1 MPNAIK
7 RFHMLM
13 KDKIRMVTGASE
25 NIRVFRYNNSIATI
39 ASFNQILPIIYKIL
53 VNFFILTYCQYF
65 YRHQSDQ
72 IGTHNGCA
80 LWRGYRVRNS
90 PRLNSQFILLFCI
103 VLLLRLRQKPTIIKI
118 DEIIIPKIRKPEI
131 PKASSYLLG

>member
-39 ASFNQILPIIYKIL
+39 ASFSQILPIIYKIL
-53 VNFFILTYCQYF
+53 VNFFIFTYCQNF

-72 IGTHNGCA
+72 IGTHNA
-80 LWRGYRVRNS
+80 ANQPRGFLR
-90 PRLNSQFILLFCI
+90 RLN
-103 VLLLRLRQKPTIIKI
+103 
-118 DEIIIPKIRKPEI
+118 
-131 PKASSYLLG
+131 